1 MKLAV
6 KLALNSDNF
15 GLIICIFLVVSR
27 KIFHNK
33 WEMDPPPPVILIDK
47 DRIER
52 SVSGVTEL

>member
-33 WEMDPPPPVILIDK
+33 WVMDPPPPSNP
-47 DRIER
+47 DRQ
-52 SVSGVTEL
+52 GQN